1 MFRRMLYIFMKAHF
15 IIHVKTMNANIFQG
29 WPPWRTVKAVVA
41 NRARPW
47 RARTTRN
54 SSQATPFTHLSPE
67 AAKIA
72 PNGGASKPKRN
83 SSPVWFGKKRC
94 PTQGTIAKP
103 RLEITVFLNEN
114 WNIIEPSVVFDVTR
128 FAIRAQG
135 FWARSLANLGDAR
148 HGAKKGAITIGQL
161 LKLAF
166 HVLFSR
172 KVA

>member
-1 MFRRMLYIFMKAHF
+1 MKAHF

-72 PNGGASKPKRN
+72 PNEGASKPKRN
-83 SSPVWFGKKRC
+83 SSPVLVCRKKVTNIGNDCKTKAGNHRFFKWKLEHHWTIRCLRRDTIRHPCSGILGSQLGKPWRC
-94 PTQGTIAKP
+94 PPWCEKRRDHYRP
-103 RLEITVFLNEN
+103 
-114 WNIIEPSVVFDVTR
+114 VVEVSISCF
-128 FAIRAQG
+128 
-135 FWARSLANLGDAR
+135 
-148 HGAKKGAITIGQL
+148 
-161 LKLAF
+161 
-166 HVLFSR
+166 FSR
-172 KVA
+172 KVAWNYREGTLQ